1 MNADGRRSISSRLKA
16 AGTWPAALVCA
27 GMRLR
32 SFLGCAFLCSCAFG
46 SGFAFGARFGG
57 ADTLGVDQVESV
69 FSVEWELADRSL
81 TGCAQSDIHTA
92 ALRQRQNTGFG
103 SELLLLR
110 RSQVGVLI
118 NGLLDLVNAHGL
130 FFTEALG
137 LDCIG

>member
-69 FSVEWELADRSL
+69 FSVEWELADRGL
-81 TGCAQSDIHTA
+81 AGGAQRDIHTA
-92 ALRQRQNTGFG
+92 ALGEGQDTGFG
-103 SELLLLR
+103 SELLFLR
-110 RSQVGVLI
+110 VGKIGVLI
-118 NGLLDLVNAHGL
+118 DGLLDLINAHRL
-130 FFTEALG
+130 LFTEALG
-137 LDCIG
+137 LNGIG